1 MKHVPGYLGSKREY
15 TYTIGETIKMKKL
28 ALENYLTRFIRYI
41 IDWRKTRSV
50 IRQLQ
55 ELPDHTLEDM
65 GINRHEIESLA
76 YTEIQRKNYE
86 K

>member
-1 MKHVPGYLGSKREY
+1 
-15 TYTIGETIKMKKL
+15 MKKL

-65 GINRHEIESLA
+65 GIKRHEIESLA
-76 YTEIQRKNYE
+76 YTEIQKKNHE

>member
-28 ALENYLTRFIRYI
+28 ALENYLTRFIRYV

-65 GINRHEIESLA
+65 GIKRHEIECLA
-76 YTEIQRKNYE
+76 YTELQRKNYV

>member
-1 MKHVPGYLGSKREY
+1 
-15 TYTIGETIKMKKL
+15 MKKI
-28 ALENYLTRFIRYI
+28 ALENYLTRFIRYV

-55 ELPDHTLEDM
+55 ELPAHTLEDM
-65 GINRHEIESLA
+65 GIKRYDIERLA

>member
-1 MKHVPGYLGSKREY
+1 
-15 TYTIGETIKMKKL
+15 MKKL

-41 IDWRKTRSV
+41 IDWRKKRSV

-65 GINRHEIESLA
+65 GIKRHEIESLA

>member
-1 MKHVPGYLGSKREY
+1 MKR
-15 TYTIGETIKMKKL
+15 I
-28 ALENYLTRFIRYI
+28 ALENYLTRFIRYV

-65 GINRHEIESLA
+65 GIKRYDIERLA

>member
-1 MKHVPGYLGSKREY
+1 
-15 TYTIGETIKMKKL
+15 MKKL

-41 IDWRKTRSV
+41 VDWRTTRRV
-50 IRQLQ
+50 IRQLH
-55 ELPDHTLEDM
+55 ELPDSTLEDI
-65 GINRHEIESLA
+65 GVQRHEISRLA

>member
-1 MKHVPGYLGSKREY
+1 
-15 TYTIGETIKMKKL
+15 MKKL
-28 ALENYLTRFIRYI
+28 ALENYLTRFIRYV

-65 GINRHEIESLA
+65 GIKRHEIESLA

>member
-28 ALENYLTRFIRYI
+28 ALENYLTRFIRYV

-65 GINRHEIESLA
+65 GIKRHEIESLA
-76 YTEIQRKNYE
+76 YTELQRKNYE

>member
-1 MKHVPGYLGSKREY
+1 
-15 TYTIGETIKMKKL
+15 MKKL
-28 ALENYLTRFIRYI
+28 ALENFLTRFIRYI
-41 IDWRKTRSV
+41 IDWRKKRSV

-65 GINRHEIESLA
+65 GIKRHEIESLA

>member
-1 MKHVPGYLGSKREY
+1 MKR
-15 TYTIGETIKMKKL
+15 I
-28 ALENYLTRFIRYI
+28 ALENYLTRFVRYV

-65 GINRHEIESLA
+65 GIKRHDIERLA

>member
-28 ALENYLTRFIRYI
+28 ALENYLTRFIRYV

-55 ELPDHTLEDM
+55 ELPDHTREDM
-65 GINRHEIESLA
+65 GIKRYDIERLA

>member
-1 MKHVPGYLGSKREY
+1 
-15 TYTIGETIKMKKL
+15 MKKL

-65 GINRHEIESLA
+65 GIKRHEIESLA
-76 YTEIQRKNYE
+76 YTELQRRNYE

>member
-1 MKHVPGYLGSKREY
+1 
-15 TYTIGETIKMKKL
+15 MKKL
-28 ALENYLTRFIRYI
+28 ALENYLTRFVRYV

-65 GINRHEIESLA
+65 GIKRHDIERLA
-76 YTEIQRKNYE
+76 YTEIQKKNHE

>member
-28 ALENYLTRFIRYI
+28 ALENYLTRFIRYV

-55 ELPDHTLEDM
+55 ELPDHTLEDK
-65 GINRHEIESLA
+65 GIKRYDIERLA
-76 YTEIQRKNYE
+76 YTEIQRKNY
-86 K
+86 

>member
-28 ALENYLTRFIRYI
+28 ALENYLTRFIRYV

-65 GINRHEIESLA
+65 GIKRYDIERLA
-76 YTEIQRKNYE
+76 YTEIQRNNYE

>member
-1 MKHVPGYLGSKREY
+1 
-15 TYTIGETIKMKKL
+15 MKKL
-28 ALENYLTRFIRYI
+28 ALENYLKRFIRYI

-65 GINRHEIESLA
+65 GIKRHEIESLA

>member
-1 MKHVPGYLGSKREY
+1 
-15 TYTIGETIKMKKL
+15 MKKL

-41 IDWRKTRSV
+41 IDWRKTRGV
-50 IRQLQ
+50 IRQLHSLSDR
-55 ELPDHTLEDM
+55 ELEDI
-65 GINRHEIESLA
+65 GVNRHEIERLA

>member
-1 MKHVPGYLGSKREY
+1 
-15 TYTIGETIKMKKL
+15 MKKL

-41 IDWRKTRSV
+41 LDWRKTRSV
-50 IRQLQ
+50 IRQLH

-65 GINRHEIESLA
+65 GIKRHEIESLA

>member
-1 MKHVPGYLGSKREY
+1 
-15 TYTIGETIKMKKL
+15 MKKV
-28 ALENYLTRFIRYI
+28 ALENYLPRFVRYV
-41 IDWRKTRSV
+41 IDWRKTRKI

-65 GINRHEIESLA
+65 GIRRHEIESLA
-76 YTEIQRKNYE
+76 YTELQRRNYE

>member
-1 MKHVPGYLGSKREY
+1 MQHVPGYLGSKREY

-65 GINRHEIESLA
+65 GIKRHEIESLA

>member
-1 MKHVPGYLGSKREY
+1 
-15 TYTIGETIKMKKL
+15 MKKL

-65 GINRHEIESLA
+65 GIKRHEIESLA
-76 YTEIQRKNYE
+76 YTELQRKNYE

>member
-1 MKHVPGYLGSKREY
+1 
-15 TYTIGETIKMKKL
+15 MKKL

-41 IDWRKTRSV
+41 IEWRKTRSV

-65 GINRHEIESLA
+65 GIKRHEIESLA

>member
-1 MKHVPGYLGSKREY
+1 MKR
-15 TYTIGETIKMKKL
+15 I
-28 ALENYLTRFIRYI
+28 ALENYFTRFVRYV

-65 GINRHEIESLA
+65 GIKRHEIESLA

>member
-1 MKHVPGYLGSKREY
+1 
-15 TYTIGETIKMKKL
+15 MKKL

-65 GINRHEIESLA
+65 GIKRHEIESLA
-76 YTEIQRKNYE
+76 YTEIQRRNYE